1 MGRNVKVL
9 CVASCTMCSTS
20 KRGGFYADR
29 LYHQEAGCNS
39 TDGVNQTKWLDVIPK
54 RDEPDLIVDGCNS
67 ARRDEPDQEDDLRD
81 LEDVYNLIMLR
92 RHDQFERSNKMT
104 PCVWI

>member
-1 MGRNVKVL
+1 MGINVRVL
-9 CVASCTMCSTS
+9 CVASCIMCSTS

-39 TDGVNQTKWLDVIPK
+39 KDGVNQTKWLDVIPK
-54 RDEPDLIVDGCNS
+54 RDEPDQEVDGRNS
-67 ARRDEPDQEDDLRD
+67 TKRDEPDQED
-81 LEDVYNLIMLR
+81 NLIMLR

>member
-1 MGRNVKVL
+1 
-9 CVASCTMCSTS
+9 MCSTS

-39 TDGVNQTKWLDVIPK
+39 KDIRSEPEQVAGRNSTK
-54 RDEPDLIVDGCNS
+54 
-67 ARRDEPDQEDDLRD
+67 RDEPDQED
-81 LEDVYNLIMLR
+81 NLIMLR

>member
-1 MGRNVKVL
+1 M
-9 CVASCTMCSTS
+9 S
-20 KRGGFYADR
+20 
-29 LYHQEAGCNS
+29 
-39 TDGVNQTKWLDVIPK
+39 
-54 RDEPDLIVDGCNS
+54 EPDLIVDGRNS

>member
-1 MGRNVKVL
+1 
-9 CVASCTMCSTS
+9 MCSTS

-39 TDGVNQTKWLDVIPK
+39 EDSMS
-54 RDEPDLIVDGCNS
+54 EPDLILDGRNS
-67 ARRDEPDQEDDLRD
+67 TRRDEPDQEV
-81 LEDVYNLIMLR
+81 EDNLIMLR

>member
-1 MGRNVKVL
+1 
-9 CVASCTMCSTS
+9 MCSTS

-39 TDGVNQTKWLDVIPK
+39 EDSMS
-54 RDEPDLIVDGCNS
+54 EPDLIVDGRNS

-81 LEDVYNLIMLR
+81 LEDVYNLIMHR